1 MIDVET
7 LMNDKKLL
15 LEENQ
20 MLKDQ
25 IKEQQEKI
33 AELLGCI
40 RLMERMQYNDHD
52 R

>member
-25 IKEQQEKI
+25 IKERQEKI
-33 AELLGCI
+33 AELLEYV
-40 RLMERMQYNDHD
+40 RLIERMQYNDHD

>member
-25 IKEQQEKI
+25 IKERQEKI
-33 AELLGCI
+33 TELLECI
-40 RLMERMQYNDHD
+40 QLMERMQYNDHD

>member
-7 LMNDKKLL
+7 LMNDKNLL

-33 AELLGCI
+33 AELLGCK
-40 RLMERMQYNDHD
+40 RLMERMKYNDHD